1 MTEDECVVR
10 GKWPREGS
18 MGASGDDRFLT
29 LPGVQRICDGCL
41 RSFWYRIVE
50 QAAFTEEL
58 VGLENR
64 DHDSLP
70 CSDTRV
76 SRTGG
81 VEGEV
86 LVALPAP
93 HPPNISVRSRSK
105 KRLPLLRGS
114 STEAAAGQFKVSRD
128 TRGISADNNIEE
140 RAMTTY

>member
-64 DHDSLP
+64 DHGFLALLGHESEPDWWCRGRGPGRAP
-70 CSDTRV
+70 CS
-76 SRTGG
+76 SPP
-81 VEGEV
+81 EY
-86 LVALPAP
+86 LSPVAFE
-93 HPPNISVRSRSK
+93 K
-105 KRLPLLRGS
+105 
-114 STEAAAGQFKVSRD
+114 EAALA
-128 TRGISADNNIEE
+128 
-140 RAMTTY
+140 

>member
-1 MTEDECVVR
+1 
-10 GKWPREGS
+10 
-18 MGASGDDRFLT
+18 MGASGDIDS
-29 LPGVQRICDGCL
+29 LPFQEFRGFVMGASAASGIGLSSKQPSPKNWSGSRIA
-41 RSFWYRIVE
+41 IT
-50 QAAFTEEL
+50 A
-58 VGLENR
+58 
-64 DHDSLP
+64 SLP

-81 VEGEV
+81 VEGEA